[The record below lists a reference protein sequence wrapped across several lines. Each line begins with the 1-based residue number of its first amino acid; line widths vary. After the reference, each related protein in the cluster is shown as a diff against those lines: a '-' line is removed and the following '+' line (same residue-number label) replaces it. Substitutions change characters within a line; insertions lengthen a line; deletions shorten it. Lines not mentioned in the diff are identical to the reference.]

1 MKGIKYTFT
10 PPSLSS
16 GASSVPVLSS
26 RLSDLDQQMRAFIA
40 EKRAHGLH
48 HQAPTTHSRIT
59 SINTDKGLPTPPGRL
74 SSLPVRERK
83 LVKLS
88 KKSPK
93 PKLRLIPPKG
103 TTAMATSGTHGLVI
117 TTDIQVVPHLIPWNT
132 SSILAPSLP
141 GSSSG
146 KFQRRMDPWKKRR
159 RLASFAGS
167 KTTTNRGDLL
177 WASLET
183 PEFAINPQ
191 PCTSPESSPLLPP
204 PRGNSI
210 QPHYNGDLRIVPS
223 PVQSGQAASSAP
235 AKRQSRTHPA
245 ETPESVLGTYPRK
258 IPQAPHSMSAGSTED
273 RILPHRIINSMATQ
287 PPKIP
292 PPPPPPT
299 PAKSW
304 AQMERARMS
313 PPQLATPSWTPVG
326 FVAELEGSRVEV
338 RDDISRGSIVLPA
351 GMVDDKS
358 RGRKAKPS
366 RIISNF
372 SPPQY
377 IIPKGEE
384 IYAYLP
390 LPPVPSHSQS
400 RSPSPT
406 PRRKHKSSESS
417 PVIDIQLETG
427 DGDGLVQWFE
437 NFRWGEGIPAPS
449 SIPGTPA
456 TATTETNSSNT
467 CTLALLSELGV
478 PGGASGIFRINERA
492 SVLHPDGAV
501 RNGEHFRPVLSPGT
515 TGMTSNVVLLSPIYL
530 ESPRLASFYG
540 SRSSSA
546 SSAGDAFRFDLEV
559 GEALSDV
566 DEGHEE
572 QEFDANKL
580 CLVHP
585 VGENAEILG
594 QQVLDG
600 WELSVDGAYDNDR
613 NSEECQGN
621 KLGID
626 NLYRDTGYEDDSETS
641 NEFDTRLEKEI
652 EMILNGTYGGG
663 SSDDWR
669 DGIYSVDNSL
679 DEWEEIRVGL
689 DIDLGKVEERNF
701 KREMDEVMGDEGGWS
716 ERPRT
721 RYIAG
726 RNSMLD
732 SDVIFCLRGIDSM

>member
-16 GASSVPVLSS
+16 GPSPVPVLYS

-48 HQAPTTHSRIT
+48 HQATTTHSRIT
-59 SINTDKGLPTPPGRL
+59 SINTDKDLPRPPGPL

-93 PKLRLIPPKG
+93 PKPRLIPPKG

-117 TTDIQVVPHLIPWNT
+117 TDIQLVPHLIPWNT

-141 GSSSG
+141 GSSSD
-146 KFQRRMDPWKKRR
+146 KLQRRMDPWKKRQ
-159 RLASFAGS
+159 RLASFVGS

-177 WASLET
+177 RASFAP

-223 PVQSGQAASSAP
+223 PP
-235 AKRQSRTHPA
+235 AKRQSRTHTV
-245 ETPESVLGTYPRK
+245 ETSESVLGTYARK
-258 IPQAPHSMSAGSTED
+258 IAQAPHIMSADSAED
-273 RILPHRIINSMATQ
+273 RVLPHRIMNNMATQ

-292 PPPPPPT
+292 PPPPT
-299 PAKSW
+299 PAKSL
-304 AQMERARMS
+304 AQMERARML

-338 RDDISRGSIVLPA
+338 RDDISSASIVVSA

-358 RGRKAKPS
+358 RERKARSS
-366 RIISNF
+366 RIISSF

-377 IIPKGEE
+377 IIPEGKE

-390 LPPVPSHSQS
+390 LPPVPSPSQS
-400 RSPSPT
+400 HSPSPT
-406 PRRKHKSSESS
+406 PSRIHKSSESS
-417 PVIDIQLETG
+417 PVIDIQLEIG

-437 NFRWGEGIPAPS
+437 NFRWGEGILAPS
-449 SIPGTPA
+449 SVPRTPA
-456 TATTETNSSNT
+456 TARAEMDSSNT
-467 CTLALLSELGV
+467 CTLTLLSELGV
-478 PGGASGIFRINERA
+478 PGGASGTFRINERA

-501 RNGEHFRPVLSPGT
+501 RNEEHLRPVLSPGT
-515 TGMTSNVVLLSPIYL
+515 TGMTSNGVLLSPIYP
-530 ESPRLASFYG
+530 ESPRLASCYG
-540 SRSSSA
+540 SRSSFA
-546 SSAGDAFRFDLEV
+546 SSVGDAFRFDLEV

-572 QEFDANKL
+572 QEVDADEL
-580 CLVHP
+580 GLVHP
-585 VGENAEILG
+585 VGDNAEILG
-594 QQVLDG
+594 QQVFDG

-613 NSEECQGN
+613 SSEGSQGN

-626 NLYRDTGYEDDSETS
+626 NLYRDMGYEDDSDTS

-669 DGIYSVDNSL
+669 DGIYSTDNSL

-689 DIDLGKVEERNF
+689 DIDLGKVEKWNV
-701 KREMDEVMGDEGGWS
+701 KREMDEVMGNEGGWS